1 MKTIQRY
8 LSFFGYVSLRKILA
22 LLLIGYF
29 GMVIVFA
36 GVYHWFE
43 LVKPNGTEIPA
54 PQLAEH
60 LYFSFVTQS
69 TVGFGDYRPDGA
81 GKLIVVI
88 QTTLALLIFTVGTAA
103 IVARLTTPQK
113 DGVLWDKILVFNP
126 SEKRFQ
132 TRFVNRLPIDLS
144 MARLTFRLRY
154 QRITAEGEHK
164 WSRKT
169 IKALRSTI
177 SEIPTMYPMMAST
190 EPVKE
195 FTNILNVSPGEELVL
210 EPAHLSEEISVSA
223 IMLANWSSGS
233 AVFSKSWSRD
243 RIVCGYFNTTYEN
256 AEETGI
262 DWTKW
267 GTYRPVTTDECEL
280 CGAFGRCPFGEQ
292 KMPNKPNAADEKSR
306 AAD

>member
-1 MKTIQRY
+1 MKKIQTY
-8 LSFFGYVSLRKILA
+8 LSVFGYVSLRKILV
-22 LLLIGYF
+22 LLLIVYF
-29 GMVIVFA
+29 GMVIFFA
-36 GVYHWFE
+36 GIYYWFG

-54 PQLAEH
+54 PQFAEH

-88 QTTLALLIFTVGTAA
+88 QTILALLVFTVGTAA

-113 DGVLWDKILVFNP
+113 DGVLWDQILVFNP

-132 TRFVNRLPIDLS
+132 TRFVNRLPVDLS
-144 MARLTFRLRY
+144 MATLTFRLRY
-154 QRITAEGEHK
+154 QRVTAEGEHK

-169 IKALRSTI
+169 VKALRSTI
-177 SEIPTMYPMMAST
+177 SEIPTMYPLMAST
-190 EPVKE
+190 EPIKE
-195 FTNILNVSPGEELVL
+195 FTNKFNVLPGSELVL
-210 EPAHLSEEISVSA
+210 EPAHISERISVSA

-233 AVFSKSWSRD
+233 VVFSKSWSRD
-243 RIVCGYFNTTYEN
+243 YIVCGHFNTTYEN

-267 GTYRPVTTDECEL
+267 GTYRPASSDECKS
-280 CGAFGRCPFGEQ
+280 CGAFGKCPFGEQ
-292 KMPNKPNAADEKSR
+292 EMSNNANSTDAKSR
-306 AAD
+306 SAD